1 MDKEIIEHQDLET
14 GSDGLTSKFHDK
26 FTLPTKRNS
35 IGLFEV
41 KYKEK
46 VVYKCKSTTALARWC
61 YRADQA
67 LNVMQDQ

>member
-1 MDKEIIEHQDLET
+1 MSKKSIKHQDLET
-14 GSDGLTSKFHDK
+14 GSDGLTHMFHEN
-26 FTLPTKRNS
+26 FTLPTKRNN

-46 VVYKCKSTTALARWC
+46 IVYKCKSTTALARWC